1 MIWSKLYVLA
11 TIKEN
16 VCVFKVRIQLRNRY
30 PAKRQFAA
38 ERKDLRKNL
47 KILDYV

>member
-16 VCVFKVRIQLRNRY
+16 VCVFKVRIELRNRY
-30 PAKRQFAA
+30 PAKRQFA